1 MNLNDVAIPLILVNV
16 SRFTEIVGIVFTE
29 IVLKQP
35 IKTKILKSKKFEEWK
50 NEVPGVHEFLFANTK
65 PKTRNWFFADKPK

>member
-50 NEVPGVHEFLFANTK
+50 NEVPWSSWIFVCEHKTK
-65 PKTRNWFFADKPK
+65 DQKLILRW

>member
-35 IKTKILKSKKFEEWK
+35 IKTKILKSKKFEE
-50 NEVPGVHEFLFANTK
+50 
-65 PKTRNWFFADKPK
+65 